1 MDYVVNVSQFRRRT
15 INGQTSR
22 WTRHSGICNDEVV
35 TPSTYDELMAIH
47 RGRGMLADDVTDRI
61 GDRLRIASGVTRAD
75 SPATVRRKVAGRLIE
90 LCGRLPGDVRISVL
104 AALALHRL
112 ADHQFVQDRMTWAAR
127 QINRDHPRA
136 AVRRMKVG
144 FRILAEQLD
153 ELVAD
158 PSMSQGWHTGSL
170 RAVLR
175 MDVDPP
181 ELMEERTIVAS
192 ADDLSEIEIR
202 ISAPGNGA
210 AADSPISATLVHGG
224 EIVREERVA
233 RSHRK
238 FVVRLPKPLSAGDR
252 HEYGVRFAAYPRALM
267 RPYYVLTPLQPCAAF
282 SVRVRFGAAAA
293 PERIWRVD
301 GIPPRALDDYEPS
314 DGELVADRLGEVTL
328 DFARLQ
334 QGLSYGVRWS
344 PS

>member
-1 MDYVVNVSQFRRRT
+1 
-15 INGQTSR
+15 
-22 WTRHSGICNDEVV
+22 
-35 TPSTYDELMAIH
+35 
-47 RGRGMLADDVTDRI
+47 MLADDVTDRI

-75 SPATVRRKVAGRLIE
+75 SAATVRRKVAGRLIE

-104 AALALHRL
+104 AALALHRH

-153 ELVAD
+153 DLVDD
-158 PSMSQGWHTGSL
+158 PSMRQGWHTGTL
-170 RAVLR
+170 RALLR

-181 ELMEERTIVAS
+181 EVMEDRTIVAS
-192 ADDLSEIEIR
+192 VDDLSEIEIR
-202 ISAPGNGA
+202 FSAGANGA
-210 AADSPISATLVHGG
+210 SADSPISATVVYGG
-224 EIVREERVA
+224 EIVREDRVA

-238 FVVRLPKPLSAGDR
+238 FVVRLPAPLRAGDR
-252 HEYGVRFAAYPRALM
+252 HEYGVRFAAFPRALM
-267 RPYYVLTPLQPCAAF
+267 RPYYVLTPLQPCTSF
-282 SVRVRFGAAAA
+282 SVRVRFGAGSA

-301 GIPPRALDDYEPS
+301 GIPPRALDDYEPA
-314 DGELVADRLGEVTL
+314 DGVLAADRLGEVAL
-328 DFARLQ
+328 DFSRLQ

-344 PS
+344 TS